1 MTRPNWLPSLNRREL
16 IIAGSAAAAVLLV
29 GGGIVA
35 AAWPDDPGPV
45 PTAGPTIPSVPPA
58 PTIPTITD
66 DPTETPSTT
75 GPTESQ
81 SPDGSGEEE
90 EGKDKRKP
98 ADAPLLANAPAPGQG
113 PLPNSAAVV
122 CPEATV
128 TVTDTKS
135 LEGALA
141 KATPGT
147 SIALGDG
154 KYTGKFVT
162 EASGSAEQP
171 IWLCG
176 GAGAVLDGDNIKG
189 GYVLHLNK
197 AKYWRLVGFT
207 VTNGQKGV
215 MADSTVGSVVQGLT
229 VHDIGDEAI
238 HLRANSTDNVVLNN
252 TIFKTGLRRDK
263 FGEGVYIGSAVSN
276 WCTVNNCQPDRSDRN
291 VVKGNKMSQTTS
303 EAVDIKEGTTGGL
316 LEGNTFD
323 GSALTGADS
332 WVDVKGNNWL
342 IKGNSGVKSTQDGFQ
357 THQILKNW
365 GDHNLF
371 TGNVATVDGP
381 GLAFALR
388 PSVANVVAC
397 DNKFTGAGEGLSNVP
412 CR

>member
-1 MTRPNWLPSLNRREL
+1 MIRPTWLPSLTRREL
-16 IIAGSAAAAVLLV
+16 IIAASAAAAVLLV

-35 AAWPDDPGPV
+35 AAWPDDPEPL
-45 PTAGPTIPSVPPA
+45 PTAGPSIPSVPPA
-58 PTIPTITD
+58 PSIPTITD
-66 DPTETPSTT
+66 DPAGTPSTT
-75 GPTESQ
+75 DPTETQ
-81 SPDGSGEEE
+81 SPDGSDEE

-98 ADAPLLANAPAPGQG
+98 AEAPLLANAPAAGQG
-113 PLPNSAAVV
+113 PLPNSAAVT

-128 TVTDTKS
+128 TVTDTKG
-135 LEGALA
+135 LEDALA
-141 KATPGT
+141 KATPGA

-162 EASGSAEQP
+162 AASGTAEQP

-215 MADSTVGSVVQGLT
+215 MADSTAGSVVQGLT

-252 TIFKTGLRRDK
+252 TIYKTGLRRDK

-276 WCTVNNCQPDRSDRN
+276 WCTVNDCQPDRSDRN

-303 EAVDIKEGTTGGL
+303 EAIDIKEGTTGGL

-342 IKGNSGVKSTQDGFQ
+342 IKGNSGVKSSKDGFQ

-397 DNKFTGAGEGLSNVP
+397 DNKFTGAGEGLSNIP

>member
-1 MTRPNWLPSLNRREL
+1 MTRREL
-16 IIAGSAAAAVLLV
+16 IIAGVAAAAVLLV

-35 AAWPDDPGPV
+35 VAWPDTQT
-45 PTAGPTIPSVPPA
+45 PTASNPSIPTVPPA
-58 PTIPTITD
+58 PSIPTITD
-66 DPTETPSTT
+66 DPTDAPSTE
-75 GPTESQ
+75 PTQTQ
-81 SPDGSGEEE
+81 SPDDSGEEE

-113 PLPNSAAVV
+113 PLPNSAPVN
-122 CPEATV
+122 CPGASV
-128 TVTDTKS
+128 TVSDTKG
-135 LEGALA
+135 LEDALA
-141 KATPGT
+141 KATPGA
-147 SIALGDG
+147 SIALEDG

-162 EASGSAEQP
+162 EASGTAEQP

-176 GAGAVLDGDNIKG
+176 GAGAVLDGDNVRG
-189 GYVLHLNK
+189 GYVLHLKK

-215 MADSTVGSVVQGLT
+215 MADTTVGSVVQGLT
-229 VHDIGDEAI
+229 VHDVGDEAI

-252 TIFKTGLRRDK
+252 TISKTGLRRDK

-276 WCTVNNCQPDRSDRN
+276 WCTVNDCQPDRSDRN

-342 IKGNSGVKSTQDGFQ
+342 IKGNTGTKSSQDGFQ

-381 GLAFALR
+381 GLGFALR
-388 PSVANVVAC
+388 PPVANVVAC
-397 DNKFTGAGEGLSNVP
+397 DNKVTGAGEGLSNIS